1 MNQRRVVVVFG
12 SLVVLFLSLSQ
23 DLYAQLYKWVD
34 ANGKVHYS
42 DQAPPTDSKSQ
53 KIIAPAPSADS
64 AAIKSLAARQAELRR
79 AQASET
85 EKATKAE
92 QAAAEEKKRQD
103 ACNQAKGRL
112 KLIQGGGRVYRFDD
126 KGEKNFLDDA
136 SRQKA
141 LQEAEQEV
149 AQLCKPTA

>member
-1 MNQRRVVVVFG
+1 MNQQRVVVIG
-12 SLVVLFLSLSQ
+12 SLVVLLLSPGVH
-23 DLYAQLYKWVD
+23 AQLYKWTD

-53 KIIAPAPSADS
+53 KIIAPAPSADPT
-64 AAIKSLAARQAELRR
+64 AIKSLAARQAELRR

-85 EKATKAE
+85 EKAAKAE
-92 QAAAEEKKRQD
+92 QAAAEEKKRQE
-103 ACNQAKGRL
+103 ACNQARGRL

-126 KGEKNFLDDA
+126 KGEKNFVDETGRL
-136 SRQKA
+136 KA
-141 LQEAEQEV
+141 QQEAEQEV